1 MLKYYDYAVC
11 FQEFPNEIS
20 LCVNIS
26 GCPCRCLGCHSKYLW
41 NDVGKELDEEAIDL
55 LIRSHPDCTLFGI
68 MGGDNDHEAVKE
80 IIDFIKTKFPRLRV
94 GMYSGLDEVDS
105 SLLGRLDYYKVGRY
119 DTSRGGLKQK
129 TTNQRM
135 YDKNGTDVTDWFWS
149 IDKL

>member
-1 MLKYYDYAVC
+1 MLKYYDYAVT
-11 FQEFPNEIS
+11 FAEFPDEIS

-26 GCPCRCLGCHSKYLW
+26 GCPCRCPECHSKYLW

-55 LIRSHPDCTLFGI
+55 LIRSHPNCTLFGI
-68 MGGDNDHEAVKE
+68 MGGDSSHSDV
-80 IIDFIKTKFPRLRV
+80 IKIVDYIRKHYPNILI

-119 DTSRGGLKQK
+119 DASRGGLKQK